1 MNSVVLSTKKTTTA
15 YVTAM
20 IVTAVIGMLMG
31 IFSFC
36 LYAFLKEDHD
46 NQALIMILFG
56 GVLFLVKGIVDLA
69 VNARGG
75 QTYVEVYADRMIG
88 TGLQNGHL
96 LDFHIPFAGI
106 TNVSVEKNMWIH
118 IHTTTGVYKI
128 MTNKKTAADVFHYY
142 HYYIQNGR

>member
-1 MNSVVLSTKKTTTA
+1 MNPVVLSTKKTTTA
-15 YVTAM
+15 YVTTI

-31 IFSFC
+31 IISFC

-46 NQALIMILFG
+46 SPALIMILFA
-56 GVLFLVKGIVDLA
+56 GVFLLVKGIIDLA
-69 VNARGG
+69 VNVRGG

-88 TGLQNGHL
+88 KGLQNGHL

-106 TNVSVEKNMWIH
+106 TNVSVEKNMWIY
-118 IHTTTGVYKI
+118 IHTNVGAYKI